1 MMLKCQ
7 SRKTKGMKD
16 HKNMAKTTA
25 TVVQSII
32 VQKSE
37 NYGVDH
43 FVLLVHLAGIANTP

>member
-1 MMLKCQ
+1 
-7 SRKTKGMKD
+7 MKD

-25 TVVQSII
+25 VVQSII

-43 FVLLVHLAGIANTP
+43 FVLLVHLAGIANIP